1 MKQHENFKK
10 IHIDDDVLLKYF
22 NDEVSNE
29 DEFMIEES
37 LLNSDES
44 LMKYVSMLESSI
56 NTTESLPQDF
66 TDKVLESVV
75 IRERNLKKN
84 RRVNLITYY
93 VAVASITIMFSLTG
107 VFDRVYSG
115 VNFNAN
121 AIENRNESQSKPDIN
136 NTKWTE
142 TLADKTTIFIDNF
155 KFNRER
161 GE

>member
-10 IHIDDDVLLKYF
+10 IHIDDDELLKYF

-29 DEFMIEES
+29 DEFLIEES

-66 TDKVLESVV
+66 TDKVLESVI

-121 AIENRNESQSKPDIN
+121 AIENRHESQSKTDIN
-136 NTKWTE
+136 NKKWTE